1 MPHVGGGSSGGGG
14 GFHSGSSGTSNIP
27 KTDFYGNAHSSHYF
41 RPGYYYGGVYVPYSR
56 VHRGFHAISRYFFM
70 LIPAI
75 LFIVIGILSVT
86 ITKSDDRLVEYSLDR
101 YSQVYTHDS
110 HYEKN
115 VLIEIVAYENLKDI
129 DYMPIVGDDVNKKID
144 EAFGNDKTI
153 FGGYFAE
160 ELDKCDNKVES
171 LYPILATSLE
181 KTNNDILL
189 KFAFSSYHETNNDA
203 SKTINNT
210 SYNLGNA
217 DKLNEEINKFY
228 KITGYNIIIDVN
240 TYKAAYKADY
250 TLLICL
256 VCFGSFL
263 FIVFVF
269 SIVKGLRAVKFINKE
284 DEKGNLK
291 QYFEG
296 EVDYETHVKRYSMDE
311 PQKFDRTEY
320 EKFKKECEQKDD
332 FKKI

>member
-14 GFHSGSSGTSNIP
+14 GFHSGSSGTSSIP
-27 KTDFYGNAHSSHYF
+27 KTDFYGNAHSRHYY

-75 LFIVIGILSVT
+75 LFIVIGILSAT
-86 ITKSDDRLVEYSLDR
+86 ITKTNERLVEYSLDR
-101 YSQVYTHDS
+101 YSKIYPQGSD
-110 HYEKN
+110 YEKN
-115 VLIEIVAYENLKDI
+115 LLIEIVAYDNLKDI
-129 DYMPIVGDDVNKKID
+129 DYMPIVGDEVNVKID
-144 EAFGNDKTI
+144 ETFGNEKTI
-153 FGGYFAE
+153 FGGIFAE
-160 ELDKCDNKVES
+160 NLEKYEMKVS
-171 LYPILATSLE
+171 NLYEILAISLE
-181 KTNNDILL
+181 EVNDLITKKYYENNYKL
-189 KFAFSSYHETNNDA
+189 
-203 SKTINNT
+203 SKAINNT
-210 SYNLGNA
+210 SYNLG
-217 DKLNEEINKFY
+217 DDTKLNEALNKFY
-228 KITGYNIIIDVN
+228 ELTGYNISVDVN
-240 TYKAAYKADY
+240 AYSTVYKADY

-263 FIVFVF
+263 IIVFVF